1 MSNRDLN
8 NDDPY
13 QGDLNDSPDNSDDD
27 LFFQEMQGVKP
38 IQTKARV
45 QLAKADLS
53 KANAA
58 ARKLAAEKQAEVAD
72 KNHLQTSEVKR
83 IGPHDIL
90 GYKRPGIQDGVF
102 RKLRLGKYEI
112 EARLD
117 LHRRTVEQAR
127 SELFRFIHDCM
138 DHDIRCILILPGKGD
153 RNIEDPGILKS
164 YLVHWLEDLDDVQA
178 FHTAQKHHGGSG
190 AFYVLLRK
198 SERKKQ
204 EARERYSKGRL

>member
-1 MSNRDLN
+1 MSDNELN
-8 NDDPY
+8 
-13 QGDLNDSPDNSDDD
+13 DDD
-27 LFFQEMQGVKP
+27 LFLQEMQGVEP
-38 IQTKARV
+38 IQ
-45 QLAKADLS
+45 AKEKVTLS
-53 KANAA
+53 KGDINKANAA
-58 ARKLAAEKQAEVAD
+58 ARKLAAATEAPSED
-72 KNHLQTSEVKR
+72 KNHLQTSDVKR
-83 IGPHDIL
+83 IGPHDIM

-138 DHDIRCILILPGKGD
+138 DHDIRCILVLPGKGD
-153 RNIEDPGILKS
+153 RNIDDPGILKS
-164 YLVHWLEDLDDVQA
+164 YLVHWLEDLNEVQA

-190 AFYVLLRK
+190 AFYVLLKK

>member
-1 MSNRDLN
+1 MSDNELN
-8 NDDPY
+8 
-13 QGDLNDSPDNSDDD
+13 DDD
-27 LFFQEMQGVKP
+27 LFLQEMQGVEP
-38 IQTKARV
+38 IQ
-45 QLAKADLS
+45 AKEKVTLS
-53 KANAA
+53 KGDINKANAA
-58 ARKLAAEKQAEVAD
+58 ARKLAAATEAPSED
-72 KNHLQTSEVKR
+72 KNHLQTSDVKR
-83 IGPHDIL
+83 IGPHDIM
-90 GYKRPGIQDGVF
+90 GFKRPGIQDGVF

-138 DHDIRCILILPGKGD
+138 DHDIRCILVLPGKGD
-153 RNIEDPGILKS
+153 RNIDDPGILKS
-164 YLVHWLEDLDDVQA
+164 YLVHWLEDLNEVQA

-190 AFYVLLRK
+190 AFYVLLKK

>member
-1 MSNRDLN
+1 MSDNELN
-8 NDDPY
+8 
-13 QGDLNDSPDNSDDD
+13 DDD
-27 LFFQEMQGVKP
+27 LFLQEMQGVKKLQNTAKVDLKRP
-38 IQTKARV
+38 QETTEAQKAR
-45 QLAKADLS
+45 QQ
-53 KANAA
+53 AA
-58 ARKLAAEKQAEVAD
+58 ITDQQQVD
-72 KNHLQTSEVKR
+72 KNHRQHYDVPKVQ
-83 IGPHDIL
+83 PHDVL

-138 DHDIRCILILPGKGD
+138 DHDIRCILVLPGKGD
-153 RNIEDPGILKS
+153 RNINDPGILKS

>member
-1 MSNRDLN
+1 MSDTETN
-8 NDDPY
+8 
-13 QGDLNDSPDNSDDD
+13 DDD
-27 LFFQEMQGVKP
+27 LFLQEMQGVKP
-38 IQTKARV
+38 IQAKSKV
-45 QLAKADLS
+45 SLAKGDIN

-58 ARKLAAEKQAEVAD
+58 ARQLAAEKEAPLQD

-90 GYKRPGIQDGVF
+90 GFKRPGIQDGVF
-102 RKLRLGKYEI
+102 RKLRLGKYEV

-127 SELFRFIHDCM
+127 SELFRFVHDCM
-138 DHDIRCILILPGKGD
+138 DHDIRCVLVLPGKGD
-153 RNIEDPGILKS
+153 RNINDPGILKS

>member
-1 MSNRDLN
+1 MN
-8 NDDPY
+8 
-13 QGDLNDSPDNSDDD
+13 DDD
-27 LFFQEMQGVKP
+27 LFLQEMQDVKP
-38 IQTKARV
+38 IQ
-45 QLAKADLS
+45 AKEKITLS
-53 KANAA
+53 KGDIHKANAA
-58 ARKLAAEKQAEVAD
+58 ARQLAASQEAPEQD
-72 KNHLQTSEVKR
+72 LNQLQTSEVKR
-83 IGPHDIL
+83 VGPHDIL
-90 GYKRPGIQDGVF
+90 GFKRPGIQDGVF
-102 RKLRLGKYEI
+102 RKLRLGKYDI

-127 SELFRFIHDCM
+127 NELFRFIQDCM
-138 DHDIRCILILPGKGD
+138 AHDIRCILVLPGKGD

-164 YLVHWLEDLDDVQA
+164 YLVHWLEDLPDVQA

>member
-1 MSNRDLN
+1 MSDNELN
-8 NDDPY
+8 E
-13 QGDLNDSPDNSDDD
+13 DD
-27 LFFQEMQGVKP
+27 LFLQEMQGVKP
-38 IQTKARV
+38 IQAKEKVA
-45 QLAKADLS
+45 LAKGDIS

-58 ARKLAAEKQAEVAD
+58 ARKLAAETEAPRED

-83 IGPHDIL
+83 VGPHDIM
-90 GYKRPGIQDGVF
+90 GFKRPGIQDGVF

-138 DHDIRCILILPGKGD
+138 DHDIRCILVLPGKGD
-153 RNIEDPGILKS
+153 RNINDPGILKS

>member
-1 MSNRDLN
+1 MSDTDTNE
-8 NDDPY
+8 
-13 QGDLNDSPDNSDDD
+13 DD
-27 LFFQEMQGVKP
+27 LFLREMQGVEP
-38 IQTKARV
+38 LQAREKV
-45 QLAKADLS
+45 TLS
-53 KANAA
+53 KGDINKANAA
-58 ARKLAAEKQAEVAD
+58 ARKQAAAQEAEQQQQ
-72 KNHLQTSEVKR
+72 NHLQTSDVTR
-83 IGPHDIL
+83 VGPHDIL
-90 GYKRPGIQDGVF
+90 GFKRPGIQDGVF

-127 SELFRFIHDCM
+127 SELFRFIQDCM
-138 DHDIRCILILPGKGD
+138 EHDIRCILILPGKGD

-164 YLVHWLEDLDDVQA
+164 YLVHWLEDLDTVQA

-204 EARERYSKGRL
+204 QARERYSKGRL